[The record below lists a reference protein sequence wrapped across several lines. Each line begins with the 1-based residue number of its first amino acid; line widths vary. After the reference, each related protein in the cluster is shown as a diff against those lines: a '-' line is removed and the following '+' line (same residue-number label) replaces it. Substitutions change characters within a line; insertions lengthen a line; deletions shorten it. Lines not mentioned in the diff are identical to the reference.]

1 MFKMNTK
8 YRYLILPVFTTI
20 LTLFT
25 AIAIIL
31 YFVPS
36 KQTVTKIKHVTVP
49 QADPIKIT
57 SLDID
62 LNYNGSQDDFEDLLD
77 NHDDPNN
84 DDFSIDNVSFNEDSQ
99 EIDVPDSYLNIDD
112 NDQALNNLLT
122 QPHYIG
128 QTYYSNNQH
137 PAVKITVKRSN
148 IFGKQLKDKTNE
160 YNIWPKD
167 IKVGQTINTNTSTA
181 KNHHRLNNYKNTSY
195 FTNPS
200 TNQNTIIHVDGNYK
214 TGKYS
219 HSWTGDYQITVDPQT
234 HKLTW
239 TSNDIDNN

>member
-1 MFKMNTK
+1 MFKINTK
-8 YRYLILPVFTTI
+8 YRYLILPVCTAT

-25 AIAIIL
+25 TIAIIL

-49 QADPIKIT
+49 QANPIKIT

-99 EIDVPDSYLNIDD
+99 EIDVPNSYLNIDD
-112 NDQALNNLLT
+112 NDQALNSLLT
-122 QPHYIG
+122 QPHYVG
-128 QTYYSNNQH
+128 QNYYNNTQH
-137 PAVKITVKRSN
+137 PAVKVTVKRSN
-148 IFGKQLKDKTNE
+148 IFGKKLKDKTNE

-167 IKVGQTINTNTSTA
+167 IKVGQPININTFTA
-181 KNHHRLNNYKNTSY
+181 KNHHRLNNYENTSY

-200 TNQNTIIHVDGNYK
+200 TDQNTIIHVDGNYK

-234 HKLTW
+234 NKLTW

>member
-1 MFKMNTK
+1 MFKINTK
-8 YRYLILPVFTTI
+8 NHCLILQICTAI

-99 EIDVPDSYLNIDD
+99 EIDVPDNYLNIDD
-112 NDQALNNLLT
+112 NDQALNSLLT
-122 QPHYIG
+122 QPHYVG
-128 QTYYSNNQH
+128 QNYYSNTQH
-137 PAVKITVKRSN
+137 PAVKVTVKRSN
-148 IFGKQLKDKTNE
+148 IFGKKLKDKTNE

-167 IKVGQTINTNTSTA
+167 IKVGQPININTFTT
-181 KNHHRLNNYKNTSY
+181 KNHNRLNNYKNTSY

-200 TNQNTIIHVDGNYK
+200 TDQNTIIHVEGNYK

-234 HKLTW
+234 NKLTW

>member
-1 MFKMNTK
+1 MFKISTK
-8 YRYLILPVFTTI
+8 YHYLILPVCTTM
-20 LTLFT
+20 LTLF
-25 AIAIIL
+25 AVIAIIL
-31 YFVPS
+31 YFVPN

-62 LNYNGSQDDFEDLLD
+62 INYNGSQDDFEDLLD
-77 NHDDPNN
+77 NHEDPNN
-84 DDFSIDNVSFNEDSQ
+84 DDFSIDEVSFNEDSQ
-99 EIDVPDSYLNIDD
+99 EIDVPNSYLNIDD
-112 NDQALNNLLT
+112 DSQVLNSLLT

-128 QTYYSNNQH
+128 QTYYSNTKH
-137 PAVKITVKRSN
+137 PAVKVTVKRSN
-148 IFGKQLKDKTNE
+148 IFGKQLKNKTNE
-160 YNIWPKD
+160 YNIWPKEL
-167 IKVGQTINTNTSTA
+167 KVGQPINTNTFTT
-181 KNHHRLNNYKNTSY
+181 KNHHRLNNYENTSY

-200 TNQNTIIHVDGNYK
+200 TDQNTIIHVDGNYK

-239 TSNDIDNN
+239 TSNNIDYD

>member
-1 MFKMNTK
+1 MFKINTK
-8 YRYLILPVFTTI
+8 YRYLILPVCTAM

-36 KQTVTKIKHVTVP
+36 KQTVTKIKHITIP
-49 QADPIKIT
+49 QADPVKIT

-77 NHDDPNN
+77 NHEDPNN
-84 DDFSIDNVSFNEDSQ
+84 DDFSIDEVSFNEDSQ
-99 EIDVPDSYLNIDD
+99 EIDVPDSYLKIDD
-112 NDQALNNLLT
+112 NDQALNSLLT
-122 QPHYIG
+122 QPHYVG

-137 PAVKITVKRSN
+137 PAVKVTVKRSN
-148 IFGKQLKDKTNE
+148 IFGKQLKNKTNE

-167 IKVGQTINTNTSTA
+167 IKAGQSININTFTT
-181 KNHHRLNNYKNTSY
+181 KNHHRLNNYENTSY

-200 TNQNTIIHVDGNYK
+200 NNQNTIIHVDGNYK

-219 HSWTGDYQITVDPQT
+219 HSWTGDYQITVNPQT

-239 TSNDIDNN
+239 TSNDIDYN

>member
-1 MFKMNTK
+1 MFKINTK
-8 YRYLILPVFTTI
+8 NHCLILQIFTAM

-25 AIAIIL
+25 VIAIIF
-31 YFVPS
+31 YFVPN

-49 QADPIKIT
+49 QTDPVKIT

-84 DDFSIDNVSFNEDSQ
+84 NDFSIDNVSFNEDRQ

-122 QPHYIG
+122 QPHYVG
-128 QTYYSNNQH
+128 QNYYSNTQH
-137 PAVKITVKRSN
+137 PAVKVTVKRSN
-148 IFGKQLKDKTNE
+148 IFGKQLKNKTNE

-167 IKVGQTINTNTSTA
+167 LKVGQTINTNTFTT
-181 KNHHRLNNYKNTSY
+181 KNHHRLNNYENTSY

-200 TNQNTIIHVDGNYK
+200 THQNTIIHVNGNYK

-219 HSWTGDYQITVDPQT
+219 HSWTGDYQITVNPQT
-234 HKLTW
+234 NKLTW
-239 TSNDIDNN
+239 TSNDIDYN